1 MLVTS
6 NIPVRQENGGRRSIR
21 RLPSPAR
28 VTGYAV
34 LETTK
39 SWNLESL
46 GNYKVLETAKPWKL
60 RSLGNYE
67 ALDTSISSAV
77 MPDILIHGAI
87 LQMRSCDEISV
98 SDGLRFAKPHRN
110 PHPYLCTS
118 AS

>member
-1 MLVTS
+1 MSATRYGGRRVNDVLVTS

-46 GNYKVLETAKPWKL
+46 GNYKVLET
-60 RSLGNYE
+60 
-67 ALDTSISSAV
+67 T
-77 MPDILIHGAI
+77 
-87 LQMRSCDEISV
+87 
-98 SDGLRFAKPHRN
+98 
-110 PHPYLCTS
+110 
-118 AS
+118 

>member
-39 SWNLESL
+39 S
-46 GNYKVLETAKPWKL
+46 WKL

-98 SDGLRFAKPHRN
+98 SDGLRLAKPHRN